1 MPAGKKSNPTL
12 SPSHIGIDFG
22 SRLAGTT
29 AVCAL
34 VSSRLVTWKS
44 GVKEDADE
52 FLAEKINELRPTS
65 IWIDAPLSLPG
76 VYREAEKYADYFYR
90 EADRQTQAMSPM
102 FLGGLTARSMRLSA
116 LFPEI
121 PFFEAYPGKLAEI
134 WGWKN
139 KGYKK
144 DTGAILAL
152 VREIRSKTGWAG
164 PVPDNFHELDAV
176 LAWCTGWRNARG
188 ESLSW
193 GNPAEGLIYV

>member
-1 MPAGKKSNPTL
+1 MSAGKKSNPTL

-29 AVCAL
+29 AVCML

-52 FLAEKINELRPTS
+52 FLAAKISELRPTS
-65 IWIDAPLSLPG
+65 VWIDAPLSLPG
-76 VYREAEKYADYFYR
+76 VYRDADQFQDYFYR
-90 EADRQTQAMSPM
+90 VADRQTQAMSPM
-102 FLGGLTARSMRLSA
+102 FLGGLTARSMRLEA
-116 LFPEI
+116 LFPDI
-121 PFFEAYPGKLAEI
+121 PFYEAYPGKLAEI

-139 KGYKK
+139 IGYKK
-144 DTGAILAL
+144 ETGVIPAL
-152 VREIRSKTGWAG
+152 VRKLKAQTGLLCG
-164 PVPDNFHELDAV
+164 VPDNFHELDAV